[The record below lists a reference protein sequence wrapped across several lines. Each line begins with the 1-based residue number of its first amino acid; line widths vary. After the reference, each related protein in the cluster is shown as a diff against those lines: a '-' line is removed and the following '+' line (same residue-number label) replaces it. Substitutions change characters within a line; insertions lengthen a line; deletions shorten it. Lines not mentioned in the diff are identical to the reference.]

1 MDGRNSLV
9 TVVLLVVVLG
19 AIVGSAFATRA
30 FDNYYY
36 GPLCQRYAEET
47 GMEFLSVGG
56 GTRRSRLH
64 CTFMLYN
71 DDGSFRAMVDVP
83 MSRIQPWPANYLVG
97 SLRWAIMLVVIVP
110 AVWLARQFSDDD

>member
-1 MDGRNSLV
+1 MDDRRSVVTAGLFVLV
-9 TVVLLVVVLG
+9 IG

-30 FDNYYY
+30 FDNFYY
-36 GPLCQRYAEET
+36 GPLCRQYAEET
-47 GMEFLSVGG
+47 GLEFVSVGG

-71 DDGSFRAMVDVP
+71 DDGTVRAVVDVP
-83 MSRIQPWPANYLVG
+83 VGRIQAGPLNFLVG
-97 SLRWAIMLVVIVP
+97 NVRTALLIVIIVP